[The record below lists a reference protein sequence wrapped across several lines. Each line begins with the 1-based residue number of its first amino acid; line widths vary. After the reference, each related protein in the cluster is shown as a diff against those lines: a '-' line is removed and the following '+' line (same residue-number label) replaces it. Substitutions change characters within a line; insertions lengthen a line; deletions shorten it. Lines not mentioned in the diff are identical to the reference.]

1 MPVIYCRRVLFLLS
15 TGSNTLTLDAFSK
28 LCLRNYFKSFKDLER
43 MKCVGSQVIGGVD
56 SRADDWKSND
66 LGMIRMQ
73 VRESLPYAIT
83 ADSLLTHI

>member
-1 MPVIYCRRVLFLLS
+1 
-15 TGSNTLTLDAFSK
+15 
-28 LCLRNYFKSFKDLER
+28 